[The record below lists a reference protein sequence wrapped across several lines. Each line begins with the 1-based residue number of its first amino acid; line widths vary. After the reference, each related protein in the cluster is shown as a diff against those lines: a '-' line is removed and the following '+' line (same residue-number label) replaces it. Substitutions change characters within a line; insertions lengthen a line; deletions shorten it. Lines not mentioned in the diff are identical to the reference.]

1 MTTKK
6 NIQRQ
11 SIARNSTYTIVSQV
25 IINVVGV
32 FVVGYIA
39 RKLGDVDYGKYVFAF
54 AFVQTFSSMSNMG
67 IHVVQMR
74 EIAKDKEQA
83 PAFFGATLIFRV
95 IFAVVTYLLIAVV
108 ISMLDYPDIT
118 KEIVYIAGLTLIF
131 LYISDTCIATFRGYE
146 SMHYSAGINIGTTLF
161 SMGIRTLAIYLGY
174 RLLVLSWTTTLVSLV
189 TAVVSYYFIRRYF
202 FTPKFKMDV
211 STFKNIFALTLPFYA
226 MHIFMDAYKRIDV
239 VLLSFLK
246 GDAHVGW
253 YNAAAIMVL
262 RLAFFPSA
270 ISGAIFP
277 VMTRLVADGKKQEA
291 EDAYRNGLF
300 ILLLL
305 ACPISIGYYFFAK
318 TIILLIYDEGFFQAI
333 HVLKLL
339 ALTIPMIFLTFHMQ
353 NALFS
358 LGKEK
363 IVTKIIGSYTVL
375 SVLLNLILIPK
386 YGCVGAALS
395 VCFAQTSNLLLNL
408 YILKYHLKVRSF
420 DRRTMKLLIASI
432 LTVAALVLVREEN
445 FFLMLA
451 VWGGSYSILLVV
463 LGLIR
468 KSTLSEFRNML
479 LKNE

>member
-1 MTTKK
+1 V
-6 NIQRQ
+6 
-11 SIARNSTYTIVSQV
+11 SI
-25 IINVVGV
+25 

-39 RKLGDVDYGKYVFAF
+39 KKLGDVDYGKYVFAF
-54 AFVQTFSSMSNMG
+54 AFVQTFSSVSNMG
-67 IHVVQMR
+67 IHVVQIR

-83 PAFFGATLIFRV
+83 PEFFGATLIFRV
-95 IFAVVTYLLIAVV
+95 IFAVITYLLIAVV
-108 ISMLDYPDIT
+108 ISMFDYPDIT

-131 LYISDTCIATFRGYE
+131 LYISDTCTATFRGYE
-146 SMHYSAGINIGTTLF
+146 RMHYSAGINIGTTLF
-161 SMGIRTLAIYLGY
+161 SMGMRTLVIYLGY

-189 TAVVSYYFIRRYF
+189 TAVVSYYFVRRDF
-202 FTPKFKMDV
+202 FIPKLKLNV
-211 STFKNIFALTLPFYA
+211 SKFKNIFALTLPFYA

-253 YNAAAIMVL
+253 YNAAAILVL
-262 RLAFFPSA
+262 RLVFLPSA

-305 ACPISIGYYFFAK
+305 ACPISIGFYFFAEP
-318 TIILLIYDEGFFQAI
+318 IILLIYDEGFFRAI
-333 HVLKLL
+333 DVLKLL
-339 ALTIPMIFLTFHMQ
+339 SLTIPMTFLTFHMQ

-358 LGKEK
+358 FGKEK
-363 IVTKIIGSYTVL
+363 IVTKVIASYTVL

-386 YGCVGAALS
+386 YGHVGAAMTA
-395 VCFAQTSNLLLNL
+395 CIAQTSNLLLNL
-408 YILKYHLKVRSF
+408 YILKHNLKVRSF

-432 LTVAALVLVREEN
+432 LTVAALVPVREGG

-451 VWGGSYSILLVV
+451 AWGGSYSILLVV
-463 LGLIR
+463 LRLIR